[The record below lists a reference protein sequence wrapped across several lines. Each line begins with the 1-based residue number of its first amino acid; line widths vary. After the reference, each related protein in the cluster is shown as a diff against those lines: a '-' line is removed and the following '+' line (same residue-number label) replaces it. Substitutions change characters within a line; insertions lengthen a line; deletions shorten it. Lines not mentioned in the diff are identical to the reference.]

1 ALISSADEAYT
12 VSEGDADMQELCC
25 VLGSRERDSVI
36 REIER
41 SYHGHRKRK

>member
-1 ALISSADEAYT
+1 MRLIPYLR
-12 VSEGDADMQELCC
+12 GDAGYGRELCC

-41 SYHGHRKRK
+41 SYHGRRKRK